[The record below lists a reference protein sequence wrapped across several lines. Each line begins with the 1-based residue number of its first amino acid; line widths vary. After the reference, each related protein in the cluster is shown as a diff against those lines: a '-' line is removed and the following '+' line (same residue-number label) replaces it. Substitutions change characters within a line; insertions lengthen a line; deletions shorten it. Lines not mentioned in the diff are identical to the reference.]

1 MSSPAQRTDTE
12 EARKELL
19 ATIHA
24 SRELGPEMEDTLA
37 DRFMEKLA
45 ALRPANSFDKTATRS
60 KLDALLQSTRDSDP
74 AADATLA
81 DSFLMNIPPAQLDP
95 QPYAYGG
102 VPAPMPY
109 GPMGP
114 ARYQA
119 NQIAP
124 LVLCAAV
131 FIAALAFSGGHL
143 WWLIFFLPGVFGL
156 SRRGN
161 YQQRRLQREQWRAQR
176 QDRILNR
183 DEVNN
188 PRLPPQR
195 PPEIL

>member
-45 ALRPANSFDKTATRS
+45 TLRPADSFDKTATRA
-60 KLDALLQSTRDSDP
+60 KLESLLQSTRGSDP

-81 DSFLMNIPPAQLDP
+81 DSFLTSIPPAQLDP

-102 VPAPMPY
+102 MPAPMQY

-119 NQIAP
+119 NQIVP
-124 LVLCAAV
+124 LVVCAAILIV
-131 FIAALAFSGGHL
+131 ALTVSHGML
-143 WWLIFFLPGVFGL
+143 WWLIFIIPGMFGL
-156 SRRGN
+156 TRRGR
-161 YQQRRLQREQWRAQR
+161 YQQRRLDREQWRSQR
-176 QDRILNR
+176 SDRILNR